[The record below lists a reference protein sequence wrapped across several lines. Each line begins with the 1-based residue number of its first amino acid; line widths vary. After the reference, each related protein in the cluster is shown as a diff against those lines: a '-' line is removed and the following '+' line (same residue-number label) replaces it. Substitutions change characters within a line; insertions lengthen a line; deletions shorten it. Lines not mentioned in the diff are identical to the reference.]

1 MAFQFI
7 HMQGYSRKGD
17 GKGRNTS
24 FIFGEARRDPAA
36 CLHVEKPRPPVVV
49 YGVDIDRVEAMHDA
63 AAADARTT
71 PKGGKERRV
80 RQDQHTLMTVVASH
94 PLTMEEV
101 AADPAKR
108 AEAERWEAMTV
119 KWLLNLYGE
128 GLVSVVRH
136 EDESRWHVHAYIL
149 PRDREMKAAGL
160 HPGLVAKAEIMAA
173 GPREGEEPKA
183 MNKRGDNAYKAAMR
197 GWQDAYFD
205 AVAVR
210 CGLARI
216 GPGLRRLSRQEWQM
230 EKQQAKALQKTLAR
244 AAEVRDEAKAV
255 IRMTKENAAA
265 IREEATTA
273 KADADR
279 QLAAAKRATNAALQ
293 AQDKALREQRRAKSM
308 MSRVRE
314 EGARV
319 REAAA
324 RLQRLPGMLR
334 SLWDGFQKSRVQDR
348 LREAVASDV
357 DDLRK
362 ATTAASEHASAAT
375 VARQEAE
382 ARTRTLRQNLL
393 EVGHQLAEARQEL
406 AALRPSEPVPDPLHT
421 PARYR

>member
-36 CLHVEKPRPPVVV
+36 CLHVEAPRPPVVV
-49 YGVDIDRVEAMHDA
+49 YGVDVDRVEAMHDA
-63 AAADARTT
+63 AAADARTL

-94 PLTMEEV
+94 PLTIEEV
-101 AADPAKR
+101 AADPVKR
-108 AEAERWEAMTV
+108 AEAERWEAITV
-119 KWLLNLYGE
+119 DWLRDLYGD

-173 GPREGEEPKA
+173 GPHEGEDPKA
-183 MNKRGDNAYKAAMR
+183 INKRGDNAYKAAMR

-255 IRMTKENAAA
+255 IRTTKQDAAV
-265 IREEATTA
+265 IREEAARA

-279 QLAAAKRATNAALQ
+279 QLAAAKLATNAALQ
-293 AQDKALREQRRAKSM
+293 AQDKAVREQRRAMSM
-308 MSRVRE
+308 MGRVRQE
-314 EGARV
+314 AARA
-319 REAAA
+319 REATA

-334 SLWDGFQKSRVQDR
+334 SLWDGFRQSRIQDR
-348 LREAVASDV
+348 LRETVTSEMDH
-357 DDLRK
+357 LRQ
-362 ATTAASEHASAAT
+362 AAT
-375 VARQEAE
+375 DAANRAAAADAGRREAE
-382 ARTRTLRQNLL
+382 TRARNLRQNLT
-393 EVGHQLAEARQEL
+393 EVGHQLAEARQEIVT
-406 AALRPSEPVPDPLHT
+406 LRLSEPVPGPVSA
-421 PARYR
+421 PARP

>member
-36 CLHVEKPRPPVVV
+36 CLHVEAPRPPVIV

-63 AAADARTT
+63 AAADARTV

-101 AADPAKR
+101 ATDPAKR
-108 AEAERWEAMTV
+108 QEVERWEAMTV
-119 KWLLNLYGE
+119 DWLRDLYGE

-160 HPGLVAKAEIMAA
+160 HPGLVAKAAIMAA
-173 GPREGEEPKA
+173 GPREGEDSKA
-183 MNKRGDNAYKAAMR
+183 MNKRGDNAYKGAMR

-216 GPGLRRLSRQEWQM
+216 GPGLRRLSRQEWQV
-230 EKQQAKALQKTLAR
+230 EKQQAKALQKSLAR
-244 AAEVRDEAKAV
+244 AEEVREEAKAV
-255 IRMTKENAAA
+255 IRTTKEDAAQIIA
-265 IREEATTA
+265 ESARA

-279 QLAAAKRATNAALQ
+279 QLAAARTATKAALQ
-293 AQDKALREQRRAKSM
+293 AQESALREQRRARSM

-314 EGARV
+314 E
-319 REAAA
+319 AA
-324 RLQRLPGMLR
+324 RARQATASLQRLPGMLR
-334 SLWDGFQKSRVQDR
+334 SLWDGFRKSRVEER
-348 LREAVASDV
+348 VRAAVASEV
-357 DDLRK
+357 DDLRQVV
-362 ATTAASEHASAAT
+362 ADASDRASTAD
-375 VARQEAE
+375 ARRREAE
-382 ARTRTLRQNLL
+382 TRARNLRQNLM
-393 EVGHQLAEARQEL
+393 EVGHQLSEARQEL
-406 AALRPSEPVPDPLHT
+406 AILQTPEPVLGPHPL
-421 PARYR
+421 

>member
-24 FIFGEARRDPAA
+24 FIFGEARRDSAA
-36 CLHVEKPRPPVVV
+36 CLHVEAPRPPVVV

-63 AAADARTT
+63 AAADARTV

-101 AADPAKR
+101 TADPAKR

-119 KWLLNLYGE
+119 DWLRGLYGE

-173 GPREGEEPKA
+173 GPRDDEDPKA
-183 MNKRGDNAYKAAMR
+183 LNKRGDNAYKAAMR

-216 GPGLRRLSRQEWQM
+216 GPGLRRLSRQEWQV

-244 AAEVRDEAKAV
+244 AEEVREEAKAV
-255 IRMTKENAAA
+255 IRTTKEDAAA
-265 IREEATTA
+265 IRDEAARA

-279 QLAAAKRATNAALQ
+279 QLAAAKAATNAALQ
-293 AQDKALREQRRAKSM
+293 AQDKALREQRRAKTM
-308 MSRVRE
+308 MARVRE

-319 REAAA
+319 RERAA
-324 RLQRLPGMLR
+324 RLQRLPGLLR
-334 SLWDGFQKSRVQDR
+334 SMWDGFRKSRVQDR
-348 LREAVASDV
+348 IRQSVESEMETLR
-357 DDLRK
+357 R
-362 ATTAASEHASAAT
+362 TAAESADRASAADAGRRDAESR
-375 VARQEAE
+375 ARN
-382 ARTRTLRQNLL
+382 LRENLT
-393 EVGHQLAEARQEL
+393 ETGRQLAETRQEL
-406 AALRPSEPVPDPLHT
+406 AALRPELAPSAPSST
-421 PARYR
+421 F

>member
-24 FIFGEARRDPAA
+24 FIFGEARRDSVA
-36 CLHVEKPRPPVVV
+36 CLHVEAPRPPVVV
-49 YGVDIDRVEAMHDA
+49 YGLDIDRVEAMHDA
-63 AAADARTT
+63 AAADARTV

-101 AADPAKR
+101 ADDPAKR
-108 AEAERWEAMTV
+108 QEAERWEAMTV
-119 KWLLNLYGE
+119 EWLRDLYGDC
-128 GLVSVVRH
+128 LVSVVRH

-173 GPREGEEPKA
+173 GPYEGEDPKTV
-183 MNKRGDNAYKAAMR
+183 NKRGDNAYKAAMR

-230 EKQQAKALQKTLAR
+230 EMQQAKALQKTLAR

-255 IRMTKENAAA
+255 ITATKENAAA
-265 IREEATTA
+265 IRNEAARAKANADRQMAAAKAATTA
-273 KADADR
+273 
-279 QLAAAKRATNAALQ
+279 ALL
-293 AQDKALREQRRAKSM
+293 AQDKALREQRGAKTM
-308 MSRVRE
+308 MARVLE

-319 REAAA
+319 RERAA
-324 RLQRLPGMLR
+324 RLQHLPGLLR
-334 SLWDGFQKSRVQDR
+334 SMWDGFRKSRIQDR
-348 LREAVASDV
+348 IRQSVESEMEVLRQTAAESADRVSDADAGRRAAESRARNLRES
-357 DDLRK
+357 LMETGR
-362 ATTAASEHASAAT
+362 
-375 VARQEAE
+375 
-382 ARTRTLRQNLL
+382 
-393 EVGHQLAEARQEL
+393 QLAETRQEL
-406 AALRPSEPVPDPLHT
+406 AALRPESAPSVPAST
-421 PARYR
+421 F

>member
-36 CLHVEKPRPPVVV
+36 CLHVEAPRPPVVV

-119 KWLLNLYGE
+119 DWLRGLYGE

-173 GPREGEEPKA
+173 GPRDDEDPKA
-183 MNKRGDNAYKAAMR
+183 LNKRGDNAYKAAMR

-205 AVAVR
+205 TVAVR

-216 GPGLRRLSRQEWQM
+216 GPGLRRLSRQEWQA
-230 EKQQAKALQKTLAR
+230 EKQQAKALQKTMMR
-244 AAEVRDEAKAV
+244 AEEVREEAKAV
-255 IRMTKENAAA
+255 IRTTKADAAMIREAAA
-265 IREEATTA
+265 RAQ
-273 KADADR
+273 ADADR

-293 AQDKALREQRRAKSM
+293 AQDKSLLEQRRAKSM
-308 MSRVRE
+308 MKRVRE

-319 REAAA
+319 RETAA

-348 LREAVASDV
+348 LRQAVASEV
-357 DDLRK
+357 DDLRR
-362 ATTAASEHASAAT
+362 AASDACDRASTADAGW
-375 VARQEAE
+375 REAE
-382 ARTRTLRQNLL
+382 TRARNLRQNLT
-393 EVGHQLAEARQEL
+393 EVGHQLAEARLEL
-406 AALRPSEPVPDPLHT
+406 AAHRPPESTSALG
-421 PARYR
+421 ALSNRR

>member
-17 GKGRNTS
+17 GKCRNTS
-24 FIFGEARRDPAA
+24 FIFGEARRDSAA
-36 CLHVEKPRPPVVV
+36 CLHVEVPRPPVVV

-63 AAADARTT
+63 AAADARTV

-101 AADPAKR
+101 AADQAKR

-119 KWLLNLYGE
+119 DWLRGLYGE

-173 GPREGEEPKA
+173 GPRDDEDPKA
-183 MNKRGDNAYKAAMR
+183 LNKRGDNAYKAAMR

-216 GPGLRRLSRQEWQM
+216 GPGLRRLSRQEWQV

-244 AAEVRDEAKAV
+244 AEEVREEAKAV
-255 IRMTKENAAA
+255 IRTTKEDAAA
-265 IREEATTA
+265 IRDEAARA

-279 QLAAAKRATNAALQ
+279 QLTAAKAATNAALR
-293 AQDKALREQRRAKSM
+293 AQDKALREQRRAKTM
-308 MSRVRE
+308 MARVRE

-319 REAAA
+319 RERAA
-324 RLQRLPGMLR
+324 RLQHLPGLLR
-334 SLWDGFQKSRVQDR
+334 SLWDGFRKSRVQDR
-348 LREAVASDV
+348 IRQSLESEMEVLR
-357 DDLRK
+357 R
-362 ATTAASEHASAAT
+362 TAAESTERASAADAGRRAAESR
-375 VARQEAE
+375 ARN
-382 ARTRTLRQNLL
+382 LRENLT
-393 EVGHQLAEARQEL
+393 ETGRQLAETRQEL
-406 AALRPSEPVPDPLHT
+406 AALRPELAPSA
-421 PARYR
+421 PASTF

>member
-24 FIFGEARRDPAA
+24 FIFGEARRDSAA
-36 CLHVEKPRPPVVV
+36 CLHVEAPRPPVVI
-49 YGVDIDRVEAMHDA
+49 YGMDIDRVEAMHDA

-101 AADPAKR
+101 ADDPVKR
-108 AEAERWEAMTV
+108 QEAERWEAMTV
-119 KWLLNLYGE
+119 DWFRDLYGN

-136 EDESRWHVHAYIL
+136 EDETRWHVHAYIL
-149 PRDREMKAAGL
+149 PQDREMKAAGL

-173 GPREGEEPKA
+173 GPRDGEHPRA

-197 GWQDAYFD
+197 CWQDAYFD

-216 GPGLRRLSRQEWQM
+216 GPGLRRLSRQEWQA

-244 AAEVRDEAKAV
+244 AAEVREQAKAV
-255 IRMTKENAAA
+255 IRTTKEDAVMIREAAA
-265 IREEATTA
+265 RA
-273 KADADR
+273 KAGADR
-279 QLAAAKRATNAALQ
+279 QLAAAKTATNAALQ
-293 AQDKALREQRRAKSM
+293 AQDKAMREQRRAKSM
-308 MSRVRE
+308 MARVRE
-314 EGARV
+314 EASRAREV
-319 REAAA
+319 TV
-324 RLQRLPGMLR
+324 RLQRLPGILR
-334 SLWDGFQKSRVQDR
+334 SLWDGLRQSRIQDR
-348 LREAVASDV
+348 LRETVASEMDG
-357 DDLRK
+357 LRR
-362 ATTAASEHASAAT
+362 AAT
-375 VARQEAE
+375 DAADRASSADAGRREAE
-382 ARTRTLRQNLL
+382 TRARNLRQNLV

-406 AALRPSEPVPDPLHT
+406 AALRPPQPVPASA
-421 PARYR
+421 PAPAQS

>member
-36 CLHVEKPRPPVVV
+36 CLHVEAPRSPVIV

-63 AAADARTT
+63 AAADARTV

-108 AEAERWEAMTV
+108 QEAERWEAMTV
-119 KWLLNLYGE
+119 DWLRDLYGD

-173 GPREGEEPKA
+173 EPREGEDPKA

-216 GPGLRRLSRQEWQM
+216 GPGLRRLSRQEWQV

-244 AAEVRDEAKAV
+244 AEEVREEAKAV
-255 IRMTKENAAA
+255 IKTTKTDAAA
-265 IREEATTA
+265 IREEAARA

-279 QLAAAKRATNAALQ
+279 QLAAAKVATEAALQ
-293 AQDKALREQRRAKSM
+293 AQDKAIREQRRARSM
-308 MSRVRE
+308 MTRVRE
-314 EGARV
+314 EAARA
-319 REAAA
+319 REATAS
-324 RLQRLPGMLR
+324 LQRLPGLLR
-334 SLWDGFQKSRVQDR
+334 SLWDGFRKSRVEDR
-348 LREAVASDV
+348 VRQAVASEM
-357 DDLRK
+357 DDLRRI
-362 ATTAASEHASAAT
+362 AAAAADRASTADAG
-375 VARQEAE
+375 RKEAE
-382 ARTRTLRQNLL
+382 TRARNLRQNLT
-393 EVGHQLAEARQEL
+393 EVGHQLAETRQEL
-406 AALRPSEPVPDPLHT
+406 AILRPPEPVPGPT
-421 PARYR
+421 SAPARS

>member
-36 CLHVEKPRPPVVV
+36 CLHVETPRSAVVV

-119 KWLLNLYGE
+119 DWLRGLYDE

-173 GPREGEEPKA
+173 GPHDDEDPKTL
-183 MNKRGDNAYKAAMR
+183 NKRGDNAYKAAMR

-216 GPGLRRLSRQEWQM
+216 GPGLRRLSRQEWQV
-230 EKQQAKALQKTLAR
+230 EKQQAKALQKTMAR
-244 AAEVRDEAKAV
+244 AEEVREEAKAV
-255 IRMTKENAAA
+255 IRATKEDAAA
-265 IREEATTA
+265 IREEATRA
-273 KADADR
+273 KAYADR
-279 QLAAAKRATNAALQ
+279 QLAAARVATNAALQ
-293 AQDKALREQRRAKSM
+293 AQDKALREQRRAKTM
-308 MSRVRE
+308 MARVRE

-319 REAAA
+319 RERAA
-324 RLQRLPGMLR
+324 RLQRLPGLLR
-334 SLWDGFQKSRVQDR
+334 SMWDGFRKSRVQDR
-348 LREAVASDV
+348 IRQSVESEMEALR
-357 DDLRK
+357 RT
-362 ATTAASEHASAAT
+362 ATESADRASAADAGRRDAEWR
-375 VARQEAE
+375 ARN
-382 ARTRTLRQNLL
+382 LRENLT
-393 EVGHQLAEARQEL
+393 ETGRQLAETRQEL
-406 AALRPSEPVPDPLHT
+406 TALRPELAPKA
-421 PARYR
+421 PASTF

>member
-24 FIFGEARRDPAA
+24 FIFREARRDSAA
-36 CLHVEKPRPPVVV
+36 CLHVEAPRPPVVV

-63 AAADARTT
+63 DAADARTV

-119 KWLLNLYGE
+119 DWLRGLYGE

-160 HPGLVAKAEIMAA
+160 HPGLVAKAEIMVA
-173 GPREGEEPKA
+173 GPRDDEDPKA
-183 MNKRGDNAYKAAMR
+183 LNKRGDNAYKAAMR

-216 GPGLRRLSRQEWQM
+216 GPGLRRLSRQEWQV

-244 AAEVRDEAKAV
+244 AEEVREEAKAV
-255 IRMTKENAAA
+255 IRTTKEDAAA
-265 IREEATTA
+265 IRDEAARA

-279 QLAAAKRATNAALQ
+279 QLAAAKAATNAALQ
-293 AQDKALREQRRAKSM
+293 AQDKALREQRRAKTM
-308 MSRVRE
+308 MARVRE

-319 REAAA
+319 RERAA
-324 RLQRLPGMLR
+324 RLQHLPGLLR
-334 SLWDGFQKSRVQDR
+334 SMWDGLRKSRVQDR
-348 LREAVASDV
+348 IRQSVESEMEVLR
-357 DDLRK
+357 R
-362 ATTAASEHASAAT
+362 TAAEFADRASAADA
-375 VARQEAE
+375 ARRAAE
-382 ARTRTLRQNLL
+382 SRARNLRENLT
-393 EVGHQLAEARQEL
+393 ETGRQLAETRQEL
-406 AALRPSEPVPDPLHT
+406 AALRPELAPSA
-421 PARYR
+421 PASTF

>member
-17 GKGRNTS
+17 GNGRNTS
-24 FIFGEARRDPAA
+24 FIFGEARRDPTA
-36 CLHVEKPRPPVVV
+36 CHHVEVPRPAVIV

-94 PLTMEEV
+94 PLTMDEV

-108 AEAERWEAMTV
+108 AEAELWESMTV
-119 KWLLNLYGE
+119 DWLRDLYGD

-160 HPGLVAKAEIMAA
+160 HPGLVAKAKIMAA
-173 GPREGEEPKA
+173 GPRDDEDPKVL
-183 MNKRGDNAYKAAMR
+183 NKRGDNAYKAAMR

-216 GPGLRRLSRQEWQM
+216 GPGLRRLSRQEWQA
-230 EKQQAKALQKTLAR
+230 EKQQAKALQKTLER
-244 AAEVRDEAKAV
+244 ALEV
-255 IRMTKENAAA
+255 
-265 IREEATTA
+265 REEAKSVISTT
-273 KADADR
+273 KADAAMIRESAARAQADADHL
-279 QLAAAKRATNAALQ
+279 LAAAKTATNAALQ

-308 MSRVRE
+308 MNRVRE

-324 RLQRLPGMLR
+324 HLQRLPGILR
-334 SLWDGFQKSRVQDR
+334 SLWDGFQKSRIQDR
-348 LREAVASDV
+348 LREAVASEV
-357 DDLRK
+357 DDLRR
-362 ATTAASEHASAAT
+362 AASDAHDRAAT
-375 VARQEAE
+375 ADAGRREAE
-382 ARTRTLRQNLL
+382 TRARNLRQNLT
-393 EVGHQLAEARQEL
+393 EVGYQLAETRLEI
-406 AALRPSEPVPDPLHT
+406 AALRPPESTSALG
-421 PARYR
+421 ALSNRR

>member
-24 FIFGEARRDPAA
+24 FIFEEARRDPAA
-36 CLHVEKPRPPVVV
+36 CLHVETPRLPVIV
-49 YGVDIDRVEAMHDA
+49 YGADIDRVEAMHDE
-63 AAADARTT
+63 AAADARTV

-94 PLTMEEV
+94 PHTMAEV
-101 AADPAKR
+101 ADDPAKR
-108 AEAERWEAMTV
+108 AEAELWEAMTV
-119 KWLLNLYGE
+119 DWLRDLYGD

-136 EDESRWHVHAYIL
+136 EDESRWHIHAYIL

-173 GPREGEEPKA
+173 GPRDGEDSKA
-183 MNKRGDNAYKAAMR
+183 MNKRGDSAYKAAMR

-216 GPGLRRLSRQEWQM
+216 GPGLRRLSRQEWQV

-244 AAEVRDEAKAV
+244 VAEVHEEAKAV
-255 IRMTKENAAA
+255 IKTTKENAAV
-265 IREEATTA
+265 IREAAARA
-273 KADADR
+273 KEDADR
-279 QLAAAKRATNAALQ
+279 QLAAAKVATNAALQ
-293 AQDKALREQRRAKSM
+293 AQDKALREQRRARSM
-308 MSRVRE
+308 MARVRE
-314 EGARV
+314 EATRA
-319 REAAA
+319 REATAK
-324 RLQRLPGMLR
+324 LQRLPGMLR
-334 SLWDGFQKSRVQDR
+334 SLWDGFRKSRVQDR
-348 LREAVASDV
+348 LRETVASEM
-357 DDLRK
+357 DDLRR
-362 ATTAASEHASAAT
+362 AAT
-375 VARQEAE
+375 DASDRASTADAGRREAE
-382 ARTRTLRQNLL
+382 TRARNLRQNLV

-406 AALRPSEPVPDPLHT
+406 AALRPPEPVPAPVHA
-421 PARYR
+421 PAQS

>member
-24 FIFGEARRDPAA
+24 FIFGEARRDSAA
-36 CLHVEKPRPPVVV
+36 CLHVEAPRPPVVV

-63 AAADARTT
+63 AAADARTV

-119 KWLLNLYGE
+119 DWLRGLYGE

-160 HPGLVAKAEIMAA
+160 HPGLVAKAEVMAA
-173 GPREGEEPKA
+173 GPRDDEDPKA
-183 MNKRGDNAYKAAMR
+183 LNKRGDNAYKAAMR

-216 GPGLRRLSRQEWQM
+216 GPGLRRLSRQEWQV

-244 AAEVRDEAKAV
+244 AEEVREEAKAV
-255 IRMTKENAAA
+255 IRTTKEDAAA
-265 IREEATTA
+265 IRDEAARA

-279 QLAAAKRATNAALQ
+279 QLAAAKAATNAALQ
-293 AQDKALREQRRAKSM
+293 AQDKALREQRRAKTM
-308 MSRVRE
+308 MARVRE

-319 REAAA
+319 RERAA
-324 RLQRLPGMLR
+324 RLQHLPGLLR
-334 SLWDGFQKSRVQDR
+334 SMWDGFRKSRVQDR
-348 LREAVASDV
+348 IRQSVESEMETLR
-357 DDLRK
+357 R
-362 ATTAASEHASAAT
+362 TAAESADRASAADAGRRDAESR
-375 VARQEAE
+375 ARN
-382 ARTRTLRQNLL
+382 LRENLT
-393 EVGHQLAEARQEL
+393 ETGRQLAETRQEL
-406 AALRPSEPVPDPLHT
+406 AALRPELAPSA
-421 PARYR
+421 PASTF

>member
-24 FIFGEARRDPAA
+24 FIFGEARRDSAA
-36 CLHVEKPRPPVVV
+36 CLHVESPRPPVVV

-63 AAADARTT
+63 AAADARTV

-101 AADPAKR
+101 AADPKKR

-119 KWLLNLYGE
+119 DWLRALYGE
-128 GLVSVVRH
+128 GLVSVIRH

-149 PRDREMKAAGL
+149 PQDREMKAAGL
-160 HPGLVAKAEIMAA
+160 HPGLVAKAEVMAA
-173 GPREGEEPKA
+173 GPRDDEDSKA
-183 MNKRGDNAYKAAMR
+183 LNKRGDNAYKGAMR

-216 GPGLRRLSRQEWQM
+216 GPGLRRLSRQEWQV
-230 EKQQAKALQKTLAR
+230 EKRQAKALQKSLAR
-244 AAEVRDEAKAV
+244 AEEVREEAKAV
-255 IRMTKENAAA
+255 IRTTKEDAAA
-265 IREEATTA
+265 IRDEAARA

-279 QLAAAKRATNAALQ
+279 QLAAAKAATNAALR
-293 AQDKALREQRRAKSM
+293 AQDKALSEQRRARTM
-308 MSRVRE
+308 MARVRE

-319 REAAA
+319 RERAA
-324 RLQRLPGMLR
+324 RLQHLPGLLR
-334 SLWDGFQKSRVQDR
+334 SMWDGFRKSRVRDCIRQSV
-348 LREAVASDV
+348 ESEV
-357 DDLRK
+357 D
-362 ATTAASEHASAAT
+362 
-375 VARQEAE
+375 
-382 ARTRTLRQNLL
+382 
-393 EVGHQLAEARQEL
+393 
-406 AALRPSEPVPDPLHT
+406 ALR
-421 PARYR
+421 